1 VSDACSLA
9 DGSGSSRRNL
19 VRVRTA
25 GPACIAKLKT
35 RPKHLSHIG
44 LGQIR
49 LRARAAL
56 TTFKTLKTDLG
67 TGL

>member
-1 VSDACSLA
+1 
-9 DGSGSSRRNL
+9 
-19 VRVRTA
+19 VRTA